1 MTAFKTLFGLGQF
14 GLNRNV
20 RNAFEPGTS
29 ISNGFSPGRLF
40 NNALLGIDPLSAA
53 SDTGLL
59 GDVLRQIS
67 ESLGL
72 RQTKNPAIIQ
82 RIDLARKLA
91 LTGREVGVDALDPF
105 GSPFRFRLFPSN
117 NGFPVLGQAPSDAEL
132 AFAAARSG
140 QDPTEL
146 DLDAIRRGE
155 GNLDVLVQALGERPG
170 GAGNRLLPAI
180 SLDVQRQQE
189 AANTQFERN
198 QEQIESF
205 ESALTGGVDRFLEGA
220 EEAASSLSE
229 LGQEQLGDVEARLDE
244 AIEGFQDLTSQQIS
258 QVTGNLQRNLQR
270 NLRALNAGFDPQT
283 GQKLKPGEAFQL
295 RAQLQDQVDRQTSQI
310 TSQLLSRFN
319 ETRAQLRL
327 AAAGQLAQA
336 QQGQAALAQ
345 AAASLRSSA
354 LAQALQFE
362 LQGRAQLAELVRANP
377 ESVVSLFSALS
388 AFEAAKRA

>member
-1 MTAFKTLFGLGQF
+1 
-14 GLNRNV
+14 
-20 RNAFEPGTS
+20 
-29 ISNGFSPGRLF
+29 
-40 NNALLGIDPLSAA
+40 
-53 SDTGLL
+53 
-59 GDVLRQIS
+59 
-67 ESLGL
+67 
-72 RQTKNPAIIQ
+72 
-82 RIDLARKLA
+82 
-91 LTGREVGVDALDPF
+91 
-105 GSPFRFRLFPSN
+105 
-117 NGFPVLGQAPSDAEL
+117 VLGQAPSDAEL